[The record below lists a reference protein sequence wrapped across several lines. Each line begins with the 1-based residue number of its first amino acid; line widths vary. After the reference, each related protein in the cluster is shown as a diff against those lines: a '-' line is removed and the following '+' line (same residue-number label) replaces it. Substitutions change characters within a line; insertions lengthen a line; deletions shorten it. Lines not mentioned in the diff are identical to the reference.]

1 MEVLVLEVEGERWA
15 LPAADVREIVRAV
28 AVARLPGAPRAVDG
42 VIDVRG
48 ELVPVLDLRGRLGL
62 PARAVHP
69 DEHLVIADA
78 GGRTV
83 AIRVDSAVELATV
96 DDASLAD
103 PRAAVP
109 SAEHVSAVARLP
121 EGMVLIHDLR
131 AFLDDAEAGALDAAL
146 AEARG

>member
-1 MEVLVLEVEGERWA
+1 VEVLVFEVEGERWA
-15 LPAADVREIVRAV
+15 LPAAEVRELVRAV
-28 AVARLPGAPRAVDG
+28 AVSRLPGAPRGVDG

-69 DEHLVIADA
+69 DEHFVIA
-78 GGRTV
+78 GTERTV
-83 AIRVDSAVELATV
+83 AIRADRALEIATV
-96 DDASLAD
+96 DDSARAD

-109 SAEHVSAVARLP
+109 SAAHVSAVARLP

-131 AFLDDAEAGALDAAL
+131 AFLDPSEAGALDAAL